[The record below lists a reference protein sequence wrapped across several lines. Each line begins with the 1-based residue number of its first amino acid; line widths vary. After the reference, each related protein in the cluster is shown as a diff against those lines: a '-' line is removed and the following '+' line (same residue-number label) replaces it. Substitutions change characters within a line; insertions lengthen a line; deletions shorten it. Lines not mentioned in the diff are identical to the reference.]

1 MIRVSGSAIRQRWLL
16 GGLAGVSL
24 CLAASAASGQTV
36 RTVTLEEAISLA
48 HRNHPVTVAAETDVA
63 VASADRLTSLGS
75 FLPTVTANGVYTNS
89 SNERFDQSTGQRVS
103 TSYIAQTQF
112 GWDLFTAGRRF
123 AGYRAARAR
132 LDAADASLREA
143 QFGTAL
149 ETTAAF
155 YGAAASVHLVDVA
168 NQRLTRANQQAE
180 FARTRL
186 EVGTA
191 TRSDVL
197 RAELEVGNAEVAVID
212 AESGLR
218 SARLALGRQ
227 IGEGG
232 EVQPADPEL
241 PESAPDLP
249 PYDSLAVR
257 AARTSPLV
265 QSAQADR
272 AATGSERFSSYMA
285 FVPSLRLTGG
295 LDWFSPTYPPQQRSW
310 NLRLTA
316 SLPVFNGF
324 QREANI
330 QRAEAAERFA
340 DARAHDAELGARAA
354 AVDAAQQIESAQRRV
369 TIARRTVELARED
382 LRVQEERYQIGSATI
397 VELQTS
403 QLALAEAESL
413 FVLSREQLGV
423 AIATLE
429 AVLGERIDAN

>member
-1 MIRVSGSAIRQRWLL
+1 MIRVSVSATGRQWSL
-16 GGLAGVSL
+16 GGLAGMSL
-24 CLAASAASGQTV
+24 CLAASAASAQTV
-36 RTVTLEEAISLA
+36 RTVTLEEAIALA
-48 HRNHPVTVAAETDVA
+48 HRNHPVAVAAETEVA

-112 GWDLFTAGRRF
+112 GWDLFTAGRRLS
-123 AGYRAARAR
+123 GYRAARSR
-132 LDAADASLREA
+132 LAAADASLREA
-143 QFGTAL
+143 HFGTAL

-155 YGAAASVHLVDVA
+155 YGAAAAVHLVDVA
-168 NQRLTRANQQAE
+168 NQRLTRAHQQAE

-197 RAELEVGNAEVAVID
+197 RAELEVGNSEVAVID

-227 IGEGG
+227 IGAGG

-241 PESAPDLP
+241 PESAPALP
-249 PYDSLAVR
+249 PHDSLSVR

-265 QSAQADR
+265 LSAEADR

-285 FVPSLRLTGG
+285 YVPSLRLTGG
-295 LDWFSPTYPPQQRSW
+295 LDWFSPTYPPQDRSW

-340 DARAHDAELGARAA
+340 DARARDAELGARAA

-369 TIARRTVELARED
+369 AIARRTVELARED